1 MKAEITTLTPTE
13 QAKALVACAKRL
25 GFEYSVRGGI
35 LTITKKFPAGSLE
48 GFRDC
53 DMMYG
58 SVFEHLPRTSSGS
71 DWGTDGGSGI
81 GGMTALAH
89 GVFRMNRSGGSKR
102 VLAALEKL

>member
-1 MKAEITTLTPTE
+1 MTKQTPTE
-13 QAKALVACAKRL
+13 QARALKDCAARL
-25 GFEYSVRGGI
+25 GFDYAVRGGT

-58 SVFEHLPRTSSGS
+58 SVLDHLPRTGAGS
-71 DWGTDGGSGI
+71 DWGTDGGGI
-81 GGMTALAH
+81 GGMSALAH

-102 VLAALEKL
+102 VLAALAKL

>member
-1 MKAEITTLTPTE
+1 MTKQTPTE
-13 QAKALVACAKRL
+13 QARALADAAKRL
-25 GFEYSVRGGI
+25 GFTYSVCGGT

-58 SVFEHLPRTSSGS
+58 SVLDHLPRTSSGS
-71 DWGTDGGSGI
+71 DWGTDGSGI

-102 VLAALEKL
+102 VLAALAKI

>member
-13 QAKALVACAKRL
+13 QARALKDCAKRL
-25 GFEYSVRGGI
+25 GFDYAVRGGT

-58 SVFEHLPRTSSGS
+58 SVLDHLPRTSSGS
-71 DWGTDGGSGI
+71 DWGTDGSGI

-102 VLAALEKL
+102 VLAALAKI